1 MLIFCSWKLLWPV
14 LTKRRSRYCLRA
26 SLGASV
32 WWGLRQNPVLVSH
45 MGKNIRATSGTGG
58 SSHRKTWSIMSF
70 TRTPH
75 HISASSAIHVLT
87 RSWILY
93 GVLERRERKVLRTVG
108 REPPD
113 RKTCIF
119 IFPGAILQPCVEK
132 LRCKSFCPV
141 SEQVPSC
148 KDANSIG

>member
-1 MLIFCSWKLLWPV
+1 MARVDKEMQPV
-14 LTKRRSRYCLRA
+14 LPSGFTGCKCLVGIETKSCSCVTYGKEYWSHQWDWRFQA
-26 SLGASV
+26 
-32 WWGLRQNPVLVSH
+32 PVDLVH
-45 MGKNIRATSGTGG
+45 NVFYEDA
-58 SSHRKTWSIMSF
+58 F
-70 TRTPH
+70 TTH
-75 HISASSAIHVLT
+75 HISASSAVHILT

-93 GVLERRERKVLRTVG
+93 GVLERREREVLRTVG